1 MYIISKIV
9 DGDGFFVKNL
19 LKIEEFEVRLLGID
33 APEIKKCRKLL
44 QDEKE
49 LHLPGQLLMKLGQ
62 QSFAYLRAL
71 AKVGESVRIVSEI
84 GNEIDVYGR
93 VLAYAYLSDGT
104 CINQKLIEDGYAKP
118 FNEYYCRELS
128 NYQLMNMTARI
139 EGKGLYS
146 QINRF

>member
-1 MYIISKIV
+1 MLIISKIV

-19 LKIEEFEVRLLGID
+19 LKNEEFEVRLLGID

-49 LHLPGQLLMKLGQ
+49 LHLPGQFLIKLGQ
-62 QSFAYLRAL
+62 QSFAYLREL
-71 AKVGESVRIVSEI
+71 AKVGENVRIVSEI
-84 GNEIDVYGR
+84 GNEVDIYGR
-93 VLAYAYLSDGT
+93 VLVYAYLSDGT
-104 CINQKLIEDGYAKP
+104 CINQKLIEEGYAKP

-128 NYQLMNMTARI
+128 NYQLLNMTARI
-139 EGKGLYS
+139 EGKGLYG